1 MANWILR
8 NMDFVK
14 RAKCESLTKSIFQS
28 YLDFS
33 FAKNLNFATDISQ
46 SPGSNL
52 QNIRQ
57 NPIFKMAT
65 VQFPVQP
72 STIQSQDIEMT
83 R

>member
-1 MANWILR
+1 MANWILSNVR
-8 NMDFVK
+8 NVK
-14 RAKCESLTKSIFQS
+14 HFKKSIFQS

-33 FAKNLNFATDISQ
+33 SAKDPNFAIDISQ

-52 QNIRQ
+52 QNIHQ
-57 NPIFKMAT
+57 NPIFKMAA